1 MGTWSAAGEPGPK
14 RAQLRV
20 CVRHSAAGEREG
32 ALGIASLL
40 LAGIFV
46 RSLRESRYHGRMDDF
61 EKKWR
66 RIQEQLRLQMN
77 GDERPRLSSGRTLF
91 GIQSEGE
98 RKMDEFAR
106 QIEEEYQ
113 TREQGKEK
121 GKREL

>member
-1 MGTWSAAGEPGPK
+1 MECGRRT
-14 RAQLRV
+14 RAQESTAASV
-20 CVRHSAAGEREG
+20 CAAFGRG
-32 ALGIASLL
+32 RTRRRALGIASLL
-40 LAGIFV
+40 LVGIFV

-77 GDERPRLSSGRTLF
+77 GDERPRISSGRTLF